1 MVIASYVPMN
11 RRLLL
16 YIIGATT
23 MGLAICLFIAFFVLE
38 DFRGLFLL
46 IAAPIIWAMN
56 LGYFGFGPVCAVELT
71 ESELRWRH
79 LLRGGA
85 APLSD
90 VRSIRYAK
98 TQTSKGGTAET
109 ATVEFTSRKPLKFAA
124 SQPGLAEFTD
134 RVREMAPDVTVA
146 LPAGN

>member
-1 MVIASYVPMN
+1 MLLYLTAAVPVGSIVFAVIALSLAPSA
-11 RRLLL
+11 
-16 YIIGATT
+16 IGPILFAV
-23 MGLAICLFIAFFVLE
+23 GLASGGAY
-38 DFRGLFLL
+38 
-46 IAAPIIWAMN
+46 AY
-56 LGYFGFGPVCAVELT
+56 YFGTQIVWLVELT
-71 ESELRWRH
+71 ESEFRWRY

-124 SQPGLAEFTD
+124 SQPGLAEFTA
-134 RVREMAPDVTVA
+134 RVREMAPEVTVE
-146 LPAGN
+146 LPPGT